1 MRSDEFSL
9 IERDKHLRMKFVCLF
24 LRKMVLS
31 KGLERSK
38 TLVLGVR
45 TGDGG

>member
-9 IERDKHLRMKFVCLF
+9 IERDKHLRMKFCLF
-24 LRKMVLS
+24 LRKMVFS